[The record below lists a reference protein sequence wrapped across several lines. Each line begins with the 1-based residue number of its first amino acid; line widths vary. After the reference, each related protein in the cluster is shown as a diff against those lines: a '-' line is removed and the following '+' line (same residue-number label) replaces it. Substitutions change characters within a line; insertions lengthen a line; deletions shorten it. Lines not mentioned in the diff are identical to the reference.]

1 MLKIIQGVA
10 GVCWKGAVSLF
21 ELWTKELQKHKI
33 RHVVS

>member
-1 MLKIIQGVA
+1 MLKKIRGMA
-10 GVCWKGAVSLF
+10 EMCWKGAASLF